1 MMRSKMT
8 YAFTIDAAFVAELF
22 KDNLVASTS
31 HECGVSVVD
40 RFNHHA
46 SGGISSHLTGIR
58 KSRSAD
64 RERILDIWRGAVD
77 ETHHFL
83 HPGDRRDIEVEVV
96 AFLPKMSLWLAVN
109 CDDMALGFTLLDG
122 CCMEAL
128 FIHPEHRGL
137 GIGRALVQH
146 ALSLHSSIT
155 TEVNEQNLQAI
166 GFYRHLGFE
175 RIGYSQHDQQGRPYP
190 LIHLRKSRESV

>member
-46 SGGISSHLTGIR
+46 SGGISSHLAGIR
-58 KSRSAD
+58 KSRAAD

-77 ETHHFL
+77 ATHHFL
-83 HPGDRRDIEVEVV
+83 HPTDRRDIEAEVV
-96 AFLPKMSLWLAVN
+96 AFLPKVSPWLAV
-109 CDDMALGFTLLDG
+109 DSADTALGFMLLDG
-122 CCMEAL
+122 RHMEAL
-128 FIHPEHRGL
+128 FIDPLHRGS
-137 GIGRALVQH
+137 GIGRAFVQH
-146 ALSLHSSIT
+146 ALSFHSTIT
-155 TEVNEQNLQAI
+155 TEVNEQNSQAI
-166 GFYRHLGFE
+166 EFYRHLGFE
-175 RIGYSQHDQQGRPYP
+175 RIGHSQHDQQGRPYP
-190 LIHLRKSRESV
+190 LIHLRKSRENI

>member
-1 MMRSKMT
+1 MRTKMT

-22 KDNLVASTS
+22 KENLAASTS
-31 HECGVSVVD
+31 HECGVSVGN

-46 SGGISSHLTGIR
+46 SGGISSHLAGIR
-58 KSRSAD
+58 KSRAAD

-77 ETHHFL
+77 ATHHFL

-96 AFLPKMSLWLAVN
+96 AFLPKMSLWLAVD
-109 CDDMALGFTLLDG
+109 CDDMALGFMLMDG
-122 CCMEAL
+122 SCMEAL
-128 FIHPEHRGL
+128 FIHPLHRGF

-146 ALSLHSSIT
+146 ALTFHSFIT
-155 TEVNEQNLQAI
+155 TEVNEQNSQGV

-175 RIGYSQHDQQGRPYP
+175 RIGYSHHDQQGRPYP
-190 LIHLRKSRESV
+190 LIHLRKSRENI